1 MKIQFLF
8 FLLIPFLSSSFNSNI
23 RNIILRKQGNICGS
37 CKTPFSHLV
46 PHEIHHLDHNRKNN
60 DLNNLIALCSNCHA
74 AHHRFNL
81 SIQQM
86 ICNES
91 SPNKTYID
99 DIINTTNLSIYNI
112 NGNNTTFMYEY
123 KLD

>member
-37 CKTPFSHLV
+37 CKTLFSHLV

-81 SIQQM
+81 SIQPFF
-86 ICNES
+86 IYNNS
-91 SPNKTYID
+91 ISNKTYID
-99 DIINTTNLSIYNI
+99 NI
-112 NGNNTTFMYEY
+112 NYID
-123 KLD
+123 KL